1 MESSVRTLLVTPA
14 LIRHKITYFSI
25 AKAVWEFQSLHGGSL
40 PDSSEHAD
48 ELEAIANK
56 LLSAADVN
64 KQVATAI
71 PRTLIEYV
79 AFSRDVCSAL

>member
-14 LIRHKITYFSI
+14 LITHKITYFFI
-25 AKAVWEFQSLHGGSL
+25 TKAVWEFQSLHGGSL

-64 KQVATAI
+64 KQVATAV
-71 PRTLIEYV
+71 PRTLIEY
-79 AFSRDVCSAL
+79 ATLPRAVCSVL